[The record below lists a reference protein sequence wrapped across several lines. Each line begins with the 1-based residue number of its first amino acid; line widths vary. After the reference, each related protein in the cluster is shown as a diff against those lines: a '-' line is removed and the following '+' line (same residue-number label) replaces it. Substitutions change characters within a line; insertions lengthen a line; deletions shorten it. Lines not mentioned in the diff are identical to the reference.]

1 MLKVDIKD
9 NKIFSPLRNKWLV
22 NIPEEEVRQNYICT
36 LVNDYGY
43 SLEQMDEELQ
53 VNNSQRGQGK
63 SRADIVIWKSKEEKL
78 SKTNAFIVVECK
90 SDNVV
95 IHPEDYYQ
103 GNNYASW
110 ARAKFF
116 VTHNNAETKYFQMLE
131 NKLPVDLNEIV
142 NIPKASDVN
151 NEDRIKELAEETKV
165 FTRDEFAKLLFK
177 CHKIIRDNDKL
188 SPEGA
193 FDEISKILFI
203 KIRYERQQGKKV
215 FSISRFNELKKNY
228 EETASRSSK
237 PFYQNLFDRT
247 KEDFEKDELFETN
260 EEIKIRENSFE
271 QIVKELERYNL
282 SDTGDDV
289 KGIAFE
295 QFLGRTFRGELGQF
309 FTPRTI
315 VDFMID
321 IVDPKE
327 GDLICDPCCGS
338 GGFLIKAFDYVRENI
353 EADIVNK
360 KEALKNKYFDDKYQ
374 KLTETEKE
382 KIDAL
387 VEAEFKELNKEL
399 DNQTEG
405 SRLYNLS
412 HKYIYGSDANP
423 RMARTSKMNMIMHGD
438 GHGGVH
444 HNDGL
449 LDIGGIFENRFDIVL
464 TNPPFGSRVNKDQK
478 ITENDNKYIG
488 KESYISKRF
497 GEEGVN
503 AMKNLERNVG
513 KNLIDTYETGAFS
526 TLTEVL
532 FMERYIRI
540 LKKGGKM
547 AVVLPE
553 GFLNNPNLQKVRE
566 YFEGKAKIDLIVSI
580 PQDVF
585 IASGATVKPSLVFLQ
600 KFTDVESK
608 KYEKIKDEA
617 NKTIQEKYRTQLEN
631 LEKDFKDLKGEQKK
645 SKKKE
650 IDILKSII
658 ETEIKQEVKT
668 KFDYQIPIA
677 EVEKAGITTT
687 GEKCENELVDVVKEY
702 RKYKNTK

>member
-1 MLKVDIKD
+1 
-9 NKIFSPLRNKWLV
+9 V
-22 NIPEEEVRQNYICT
+22 NI
-36 LVNDYGY
+36 
-43 SLEQMDEELQ
+43 
-53 VNNSQRGQGK
+53 
-63 SRADIVIWKSKEEKL
+63 
-78 SKTNAFIVVECK
+78 
-90 SDNVV
+90 
-95 IHPEDYYQ
+95 
-103 GNNYASW
+103 
-110 ARAKFF
+110 
-116 VTHNNAETKYFQMLE
+116 
-131 NKLPVDLNEIV
+131 
-142 NIPKASDVN
+142 
-151 NEDRIKELAEETKV
+151 EETKV
-165 FTRDEFAKLLFK
+165 FTRDEFSKLLFK
-177 CHKIIRDNDKL
+177 CHNIIRNNDKL

-215 FSISRFNELKKNY
+215 FSLVRFNELKKSY
-228 EETASRSSK
+228 EETASRNSK
-237 PFYQNLFDRT
+237 PFYQNLFDKT
-247 KEDFEKDELFETN
+247 KEDFEKDELFEFN

-289 KGIAFE
+289 MGIAFE
-295 QFLGRTFRGELGQF
+295 QFLGKTFRGELGQF

-315 VDFMID
+315 VDFMVD
-321 IVDPKE
+321 IVNPKE

-338 GGFLIKAFDYVRENI
+338 GGFLIKAFDYVREKI
-353 EADIVNK
+353 EADILAK
-360 KEALKNKYFDDKYQ
+360 KEAVKKKYFDEKYQ
-374 KLTETEKE
+374 KLNDEQKE
-382 KIDAL
+382 KVDAI

-412 HKYIYGSDANP
+412 HKCIYGSDADP

-449 LDIGGIFENRFDIVL
+449 LDVGGIFENRFDIVL
-464 TNPPFGSRVNKDQK
+464 TNPPFGLRVNKDQK
-478 ITENDNKYIG
+478 ITENDNKYTG
-488 KESYISKRF
+488 KENYIEKRF
-497 GEEGVN
+497 GKEGVE
-503 AMKNLERNVG
+503 AMRNLEMNVG
-513 KNLIDTYETGAFS
+513 KNLIDTYETGSFS

-532 FMERYIRI
+532 FTERYLRI
-540 LKKGGKM
+540 LKRGGKM

-566 YFEGKAKIDLIVSI
+566 YFEGRAKIELIVSI

-600 KFTDVESK
+600 KFTEAESK

-617 NKTIQEKYRTQLEN
+617 NKTIRAKYQAQLEK
-631 LEKDFKDLKGEQKK
+631 LEKEFKDLKGEQKK
-645 SKKKE
+645 NKKKE
-650 IDILKSII
+650 LEVLNNTID
-658 ETEIKQEVKT
+658 TEIKQEIKT

-702 RKYKNTK
+702 REYKAK

>member
-1 MLKVDIKD
+1 
-9 NKIFSPLRNKWLV
+9 V
-22 NIPEEEVRQNYICT
+22 NI
-36 LVNDYGY
+36 
-43 SLEQMDEELQ
+43 
-53 VNNSQRGQGK
+53 
-63 SRADIVIWKSKEEKL
+63 
-78 SKTNAFIVVECK
+78 
-90 SDNVV
+90 
-95 IHPEDYYQ
+95 
-103 GNNYASW
+103 
-110 ARAKFF
+110 
-116 VTHNNAETKYFQMLE
+116 
-131 NKLPVDLNEIV
+131 
-142 NIPKASDVN
+142 
-151 NEDRIKELAEETKV
+151 EETKV
-165 FTRDEFAKLLFK
+165 FTRDEFSKLLFK
-177 CHKIIRDNDKL
+177 CHNIIRNNDKL

-215 FSISRFNELKKNY
+215 FSLVRFNELKKSY
-228 EETASRSSK
+228 EETASRNSK
-237 PFYQNLFDRT
+237 PFYQNLFDKT
-247 KEDFEKDELFETN
+247 KEDFEKDELFEFN

-289 KGIAFE
+289 MGIAFE
-295 QFLGRTFRGELGQF
+295 QFLGKTFRGELGQF

-315 VDFMID
+315 VDFMVD
-321 IVDPKE
+321 IVNPKE

-338 GGFLIKAFDYVRENI
+338 GGFLIKAFDYVREKI
-353 EADIVNK
+353 EADILAK
-360 KEALKNKYFDDKYQ
+360 KEAVKKKYFDEKYQ
-374 KLTETEKE
+374 KLNDEQKE
-382 KIDAL
+382 KVDAI

-412 HKYIYGSDANP
+412 HKCIYGSDADP

-449 LDIGGIFENRFDIVL
+449 LDVGGIFENRFDIVL
-464 TNPPFGSRVNKDQK
+464 TNPPFGLRVNKDQK
-478 ITENDNKYIG
+478 ITENDNKYTG
-488 KESYISKRF
+488 KENYIEKRF
-497 GEEGVN
+497 GKEGVE
-503 AMKNLERNVG
+503 AMRNLEMNVG
-513 KNLIDTYETGAFS
+513 KNLIDTYETGSFS

-532 FMERYIRI
+532 FTERYLKI
-540 LKKGGKM
+540 LKRGGKM

-566 YFEGKAKIDLIVSI
+566 YFEGRAKIELIVSI

-600 KFTDVESK
+600 KFTEAESK

-617 NKTIQEKYRTQLEN
+617 NKTIRAKYQAQLEK
-631 LEKDFKDLKGEQKK
+631 LEKEFKDLKGEQKK
-645 SKKKE
+645 NKKKE
-650 IDILKSII
+650 LEVLNNTID
-658 ETEIKQEVKT
+658 TEIKQEIKT

-702 RKYKNTK
+702 REYKAK